1 MQLGP
6 EGSHYKIQVRRLRTM
21 ATEKF
26 TVDGSQVVEK
36 IKELIRQGNIR
47 RVRLIHKGRPLIDI
61 PLTVGVGV
69 AAVTALAAPVL
80 AALGAIAAL
89 VTECTIEVE
98 RVQDT
103 PGEKD
108 RKQ

>member
-1 MQLGP
+1 
-6 EGSHYKIQVRRLRTM
+6 M

-26 TVDGSQVVEK
+26 TIDGSQVVEK

-47 RVRLIHKGRPLIDI
+47 RVRLIHKERPLIDI

-98 RVQDT
+98 RVEDT
-103 PGEKD
+103 PGEKAK
-108 RKQ
+108 R

>member
-1 MQLGP
+1 M
-6 EGSHYKIQVRRLRTM
+6 TN
-21 ATEKF
+21 EKF
-26 TVDGSQVVEK
+26 TVEGSQVVEK
-36 IKELIRQGNIR
+36 IKELIHQGNIR

-98 RVQDT
+98 RAGDT
-103 PGEKD
+103 PEEKHT
-108 RKQ
+108 RQ